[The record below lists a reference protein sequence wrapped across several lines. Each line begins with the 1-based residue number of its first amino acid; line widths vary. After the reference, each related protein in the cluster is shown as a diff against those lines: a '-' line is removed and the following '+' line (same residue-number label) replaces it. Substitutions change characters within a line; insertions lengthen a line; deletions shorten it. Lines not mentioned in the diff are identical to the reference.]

1 MDIFQLIISKES
13 CNFSIFLL
21 NMKDIMASLSS
32 RPSLSTNQ
40 VASIVCNK
48 KHVIFF
54 LHLRIGSTVT

>member
-54 LHLRIGSTVT
+54 YIRE